1 MNYAAYLITEAGT
14 SISFNVYLFIT
25 ATRNISDFKLFARK
39 TQQGQMSKSENLYGK
54 FQWCNADYGKNR
66 LFLVLCRS
74 ISCNIDL
81 METTARM
88 AVEFMS
94 CMP

>member
-54 FQWCNADYGKNR
+54 
-66 LFLVLCRS
+66 L
-74 ISCNIDL
+74 
-81 METTARM
+81 
-88 AVEFMS
+88 
-94 CMP
+94 